1 MGGVQEGGRFLGQRA
16 LHYTP
21 SASVSTCICNTHNIT
36 VKIETHR
43 YYADPQPSVRD
54 ILDSTSALTAAI
66 SRSLKMGVN
75 RGCHISVNFRTDVFN
90 FLFKYKGSEYSHGPG
105 RIFEREDLDMNFF
118 STDWYRVHDKLGD
131 GCEVQ
136 FPIRLQSRLKWAQ
149 TVFIRDDQSGQIHPK
164 NKTFEEVCVIWLVKQ
179 RM

>member
-1 MGGVQEGGRFLGQRA
+1 
-16 LHYTP
+16 
-21 SASVSTCICNTHNIT
+21 
-36 VKIETHR
+36 
-43 YYADPQPSVRD
+43 
-54 ILDSTSALTAAI
+54 
-66 SRSLKMGVN
+66 MGVN

-90 FLFKYKGSEYSHGPG
+90 FLFKDKGSEYSHGPG